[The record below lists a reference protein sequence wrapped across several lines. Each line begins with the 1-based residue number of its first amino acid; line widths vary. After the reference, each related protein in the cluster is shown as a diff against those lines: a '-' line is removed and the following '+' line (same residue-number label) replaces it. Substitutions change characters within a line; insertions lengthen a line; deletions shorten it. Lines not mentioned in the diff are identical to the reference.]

1 MSIQKYELEERLLRF
16 SLTIIFIVQNLS
28 NDRFMSQVA
37 SQIIKSTGTLSLH
50 YRKAKEV
57 ESLKEYVHEMNML
70 MSELKQVLISLKII
84 QKNSTTNAE
93 LRISNA
99 LNESRELTSVFAK
112 KIEIKKRDQIA
123 SLP

>member
-37 SQIIKSTGTLSLH
+37 SQIIKSTDTLSLH
-50 YRKAKEV
+50 YRKAKKV
-57 ESLKEYVHEMNML
+57 ESLKEYVHEMNAVL
-70 MSELKQVLISLKII
+70 VELKQVLISLKII

-93 LRISNA
+93 LRILNA
-99 LNESRELTSVFAK
+99 LNESRELVSIFAK

>member
-1 MSIQKYELEERLLRF
+1 MSIQKYEFEERLLRF

-37 SQIIKSTGTLSLH
+37 SQIIKSTDTLSLH
-50 YRKAKEV
+50 YRKAKKV

-70 MSELKQVLISLKII
+70 MSELKQVLIALKII

-93 LRISNA
+93 LRILNA
-99 LNESRELTSVFAK
+99 LNESRELASIFAK

>member
-1 MSIQKYELEERLLRF
+1 MSIQKYEFEERLLRF

-37 SQIIKSTGTLSLH
+37 SQIIKSTDTLSLH
-50 YRKAKEV
+50 YRKAKKV
-57 ESLKEYVHEMNML
+57 ESLKEYVHEMNAVL
-70 MSELKQVLISLKII
+70 VELKQVLISLKII

-93 LRISNA
+93 LRILNA
-99 LNESRELTSVFAK
+99 LNESRELVSIFAK

>member
-37 SQIIKSTGTLSLH
+37 SQIIKSTDTLSLH
-50 YRKAKEV
+50 YRKAKKV
-57 ESLKEYVHEMNML
+57 ESLKEYIHEMNML
-70 MSELKQVLISLKII
+70 MSELKQVLIGLKII
-84 QKNSTTNAE
+84 QKNSTINAE
-93 LRISNA
+93 LRILNA
-99 LNESRELTSVFAK
+99 LNESRELASIFAK

>member
-37 SQIIKSTGTLSLH
+37 SQIIKSTDTLSLH
-50 YRKAKEV
+50 YRKAKKV
-57 ESLKEYVHEMNML
+57 ESLKEYVHEMNAVL
-70 MSELKQVLISLKII
+70 VELKQVLIGLKII

-93 LRISNA
+93 LRILNA
-99 LNESRELTSVFAK
+99 LNESRELASIFAK

>member
-1 MSIQKYELEERLLRF
+1 MSIQKYEFEERLLRF

-37 SQIIKSTGTLSLH
+37 SQIIKSTDTLSLH
-50 YRKAKEV
+50 YRKAKKV
-57 ESLKEYVHEMNML
+57 ESLKEYVHEMNAVL
-70 MSELKQVLISLKII
+70 VELKQVLIALKII

-93 LRISNA
+93 LRILNA
-99 LNESRELTSVFAK
+99 LNESRELASIFAK